1 MTKGTEAALR
11 DGGSEELSAF
21 QLDWQEHA
29 KSSAK
34 WQGGLYTTVGYNT
47 DYMKNSPSI
56 IIIIIL
62 NPAICIRP
70 SADHR
75 LPIKVKGFGL

>member
-34 WQGGLYTTVGYNT
+34 WQGGLYTH
-47 DYMKNSPSI
+47 NSGI
-56 IIIIIL
+56 GT
-62 NPAICIRP
+62 IRTT
-70 SADHR
+70 
-75 LPIKVKGFGL
+75 